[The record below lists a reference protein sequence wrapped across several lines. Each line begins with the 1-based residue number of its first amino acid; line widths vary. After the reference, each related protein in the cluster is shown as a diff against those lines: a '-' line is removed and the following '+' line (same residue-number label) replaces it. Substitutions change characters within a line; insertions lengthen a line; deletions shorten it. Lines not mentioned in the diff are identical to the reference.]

1 MDTKDSGTNK
11 TRRRLIQGSLA
22 APAVLTVSSASAA
35 SVSSFGRCLVN
46 QKQQPTAFFIEESKL
61 STDNWLRKDVPVSQW
76 KLKGQN
82 PVWFYWDPGR
92 REFVRLSEPLAN
104 GLNLWDMKKAGWES
118 TGATSRRWALVWVD
132 SDNGARYRVMQVM
145 QPSGYQA
152 TTKSCYTSLIKA

>member
-1 MDTKDSGTNK
+1 MDAKVSGTNK

-46 QKQQPTAFFIEESKL
+46 QKKTPGDFFLKTEEL
-61 STDNWLRKDVPVSQW
+61 ATDNWLRKDVSVTQW
-76 KLKGQN
+76 KKDT
-82 PVWFYWDPGR
+82 VADWFYWDPGR
-92 REFVRLSEPLAN
+92 SVFVPVSNPLAS
-104 GLNLWDMKKAGWES
+104 GFNLWDMKRAGWEQ
-118 TGATSRRWALVWVD
+118 TGAISRRWALVWVD

-152 TTKSCYTSLIKA
+152 TTKSCFTSLIKA